1 MKNVKTTS
9 SDKNYKMSKPTK
21 SILALYYDQEQRL
34 ILKRLMIDAENHFSL
49 VKKTASIKKV
59 ELSKYESTN
68 SSSD

>member
-21 SILALYYDQEQRL
+21 AMLAMYYDQDQKS
-34 ILKRLMIDAENHFSL
+34 ILKRLMIESENHFSL

-59 ELSKYESTN
+59 ELPKYESTN
-68 SSSD
+68 SFSD